1 MSTNT
6 ESNKYTIL
14 FAVGMVIVVGSLLAF
29 TASSLKP
36 NIKENERME
45 KQQNILYAMGINE
58 NGDNDIVFVST
69 DKAASEFSKYI
80 SKQLIVDALGGSIED
95 NEAYLID
102 IKKEQAKAK
111 NGQVRNLPLFV
122 GEKEGE
128 TFYIAPIRGKGLWD
142 AIWGYIAMDENM
154 VVKGAYF
161 DHKGETPGLGANIK
175 QRYFMD
181 DFYGEKLLTESGEFK
196 GITVAK
202 GNNDPKNLDKSSLSY
217 WLNLLQN
224 LECEKNIFLTL
235 NPYFEIDETKILKK
249 VKFTHP
255 YFDQSALTYQSKLKN
270 LQNKRNI
277 LFCGSYF
284 GYGFHEDGIKSSIEM
299 LKNLND

>member
-14 FAVGMVIVVGSLLAF
+14 FAIGMVVIVGSLLAF

-45 KQQNILYAMGINE
+45 KQQNILYAMGVNE
-58 NGDNDIVFVST
+58 NGASDIVFVST
-69 DKAASEFSKYI
+69 DKVAEEFSKYI
-80 SKQLIVDALGGSIED
+80 SKQLVVDASGNAVEN

-102 IKKEQAKAK
+102 VKKEQAKAK
-111 NGQVRNLPLFV
+111 NGQTRALPLFV
-122 GEKEGE
+122 GEKEGQ

-154 VVKGAYF
+154 VIQGAYF

-202 GNNDPKNLDKSSLSY
+202 GNNDPKNLIKDDYEVDALAGATITGDGVSAMIKSDLKLY
-217 WLNLLQN
+217 L
-224 LECEKNIFLTL
+224 
-235 NPYFEIDETKILKK
+235 PYFNN
-249 VKFTHP
+249 
-255 YFDQSALTYQSKLKN
+255 LKN
-270 LQNKRNI
+270 Q
-277 LFCGSYF
+277 
-284 GYGFHEDGIKSSIEM
+284 
-299 LKNLND
+299 LN